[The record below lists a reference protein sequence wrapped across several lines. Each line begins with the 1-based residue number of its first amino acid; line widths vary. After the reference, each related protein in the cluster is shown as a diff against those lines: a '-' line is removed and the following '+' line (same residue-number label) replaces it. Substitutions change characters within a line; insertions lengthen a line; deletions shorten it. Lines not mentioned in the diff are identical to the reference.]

1 MAKKIVL
8 GGVAVFVLWSLLDF
22 VIHGIILRGAYEA
35 TAQLWR
41 PMAEMKH
48 GVMYVAVFI
57 AALAFAAIYGLL
69 VGAKSLG
76 TGVKY
81 GLIFGVGAG
90 VAMGY
95 GTYSVMPIPY
105 SMAFTWFLGAVIEYT
120 LGGCLVGLI
129 IKE

>member
-1 MAKKIVL
+1 MGKKIVL
-8 GGVAVFVLWSLLDF
+8 GGVAVFVLWSVLDF

-35 TAQLWR
+35 TAHLWR
-41 PMAEMKH
+41 PMAEMKY

-69 VGAKSLG
+69 VGAKSLA
-76 TGVKY
+76 TGAKF
-81 GLIFGVGAG
+81 GLIFGIGAG

-95 GTYSVMPIPY
+95 GTYSMMPIPY
-105 SMAFTWFLGAVIEYT
+105 SMAFTWFLGSAIEYT
-120 LGGCLVGLI
+120 LAGCLVGLI